1 MTKRAK
7 DSSSPVEARKQS
19 YEAWRTEL
27 HQSPGYEEVYAE
39 EAAKSELWL
48 QLVEA
53 RHAAGLTQAEMAKR
67 IGVSQAQ
74 IARIEKEGYDAYTLN
89 TLRRYVKALG
99 EGFSLEVKV
108 HTPG

>member
-7 DSSSPVEARKQS
+7 DSASPVEVGKQS
-19 YEAWRTEL
+19 YETWRTEL
-27 HQSPGYEEVYAE
+27 HQSLGYEEVYAE

-74 IARIEKEGYDAYTLN
+74 IARIEKEGYVAYTLN
-89 TLRRYVKALG
+89 TLRRYVEALG
-99 EGFSLEVKV
+99 NDFTLQVAITHK
-108 HTPG
+108 